1 MTIAP
6 KIILAFFIYKD
17 LLFKA
22 DFDKSIEKLRKTNG
36 IGATKMLFNLCSIAI
51 FLSYSCG
58 FENLHIHRNKKL
70 RNRGVFLVGP
80 PAPIAIGRTRH
91 LL

>member
-1 MTIAP
+1 M
-6 KIILAFFIYKD
+6 YQD

-58 FENLHIHRNKKL
+58 FKYLHIHKNKKTPQSRSL
-70 RNRGVFLVGP
+70 SCGP
-80 PAPIAIGRTRH
+80 TCPDSYRKNQAPTIAYR